1 MPTIHP
7 VDRGA
12 LLAEIQAIPDGTFVH
27 VGVKHSSVEPD
38 GERFSVTGPIYTPAC
53 DSTTR
58 YVGDTLVTLADDDVT
73 RVGHRITTVRRLTA
87 PSSAGLDV
95 QRAATRAGMD
105 LK

>member
-7 VDRGA
+7 VDREA
-12 LLAEIQAIPDGTFVH
+12 LLAEIQAIPDGTIVAVNARRGLFFRE
-27 VGVKHSSVEPD
+27 GSAP
-38 GERFSVTGPIYTPAC
+38 FTVTGPIYTV
-53 DSTTR
+53 DSGSR
-58 YVGDTLVTLADDDVT
+58 YVGDTLLTYTDDAPTLISS
-73 RVGHRITTVRRLTA
+73 ITTVRRLAA